1 MFRRL
6 WKGKSGTKKTVT
18 KSSTARKPAAKAP
31 AANKKAKSKE
41 SYGKTAKSSR
51 KTANSSRKT
60 TQKAAR
66 TPAARKAVKKTAT
79 KAAKKAATKAP
90 KKTTAKAPKK
100 TTAKVAKKTT
110 RKAPAKPAKKP
121 ANKAAAGKPTK
132 KKAVL
137 KKKKAVPKKA
147 PAKKAQAKKVVSKR
161 PASKRRVAKTS
172 VKKAVA
178 RKKPIRKTV
187 VSSGT
192 GHRAAPQVKPPFESY
207 KGERTYIFTSYS
219 HRNMQEVFGIIRKL
233 NESRYRL
240 WYDEGIEPGNEWP
253 EIVGRAVLRCSQFL
267 VFMSQTA
274 AKSRNVR
281 NEINLAFSEDKDILV
296 VFLEKT
302 NLSEGMRLQIGTV
315 QFINKFD
322 MKESEFVEKLKK
334 VISSDL
340 RN

>member
-6 WKGKSGTKKTVT
+6 WKGKSATKKTVT

-51 KTANSSRKT
+51 KTAK
-60 TQKAAR
+60 KAAR

-100 TTAKVAKKTT
+100 TT
-110 RKAPAKPAKKP
+110 RKAPAKPAKQP
-121 ANKAAAGKPTK
+121 AKKAAAGKPTK

-137 KKKKAVPKKA
+137 KKKKAVSKKA
-147 PAKKAQAKKVVSKR
+147 PAKKARAKKVVSKR

-192 GHRAAPQVKPPFESY
+192 GHRAAPQVKLPFESY

-334 VISSDL
+334 VLSSDL